1 MISPPWNKILRA
13 LPRFVVI
20 RSNHD
25 GGPTRTLDLVSLLL
39 RWQKQNGERCE
50 KEDDAQFRL
59 QECWPSFIGLWH
71 YFWLSRL
78 WRTKATCL
86 CSHPYEPSHRFG
98 IEFWSYMLSDL
109 GCNLF
114 GLQTAC
120 NMSMYST
127 TERTVHV

>member
-25 GGPTRTLDLVSLLL
+25 GGPVRSLDLVSLLL
-39 RWQKQNGERCE
+39 RWQKQDGERHE
-50 KEDDAQFRL
+50 KEGDAQFHL
-59 QECWPSFIGLWH
+59 QECWTPLIGLWH

-98 IEFWSYMLSDL
+98 NEFWSYMLSAL
-109 GCNLF
+109 SCNLF
-114 GLQTAC
+114 GLQSVC
-120 NMSMYST
+120 NFSMYST
-127 TERTVHV
+127 TY